1 MSVVSHGGGGEAFAP
16 TQAAKRIKR
25 SMRGCGQ
32 RLRYAH
38 EHGSLAEEVAATAET
53 ARPKLRRLSAF
64 ANFVQLVSTRKFQF
78 LRARATCSE
87 SATWP
92 ATVAYP
98 PASVVSTQPA
108 VRTQ

>member
-1 MSVVSHGGGGEAFAP
+1 MSSHKQPDDAP
-16 TQAAKRIKR
+16 TQAAKRRRR
-25 SMRGCGQ
+25 SMRGCGE

-38 EHGSLAEEVAATAET
+38 EHGSLAEEVLVAE
-53 ARPKLRRLSAF
+53 ACQKLRRLSAF

>member
-1 MSVVSHGGGGEAFAP
+1 MSSHKQPDDAP

-25 SMRGCGQ
+25 SIV
-32 RLRYAH
+32 A
-38 EHGSLAEEVAATAET
+38 AVAATAEA
-53 ARPKLRRLSAF
+53 ARPKLRRLSGG
-64 ANFVQLVSTRKFQF
+64 ANFYILFSIRKFQF
-78 LRARATCSE
+78 LARATCSE